1 MNMNESVKNEAIKI
15 MTLNTQCWNVTETRL
30 ANLPAMVRK
39 YMPDLLGVQE
49 ATPRWMSTLRDAL
62 PEYEGVGVGRN
73 ADLGG
78 EHSAVFFRKDKYD
91 LISSDT
97 KWLSETPDV
106 HGSKLEESS
115 YIRIVT
121 YAILERKSDKK
132 RFMHLNTHLDSWHV
146 SCKQIAVMLELLKE
160 WNAEMLPI
168 LLTGDFNFNPDTQ
181 NYQMYLDAGFE
192 NSLLHAKETSEKTDG
207 TVFPI
212 TTLDGW
218 KFDYIF
224 VKANSFEV
232 DTHRVCTEKI
242 NGEYVSDHYP
252 VYAEITLL

>member
-1 MNMNESVKNEAIKI
+1 MNTTKESNSVIKA

-30 ANLPAMVRK
+30 VNLPAMVRK

-78 EHSAVFFRKDKYD
+78 EHSAVFFRKDKFT
-91 LISSDT
+91 LIKSDT
-97 KWLSETPDV
+97 KWLSLTPCV
-106 HGSKLEESS
+106 SGSKLEESH
-115 YIRIVT
+115 YIRVAT

-132 RFMHLNTHLDSWHV
+132 RFMHLNTHLDSCNI
-146 SCKQIAVMLELLKE
+146 SCKQIAIMLELLEE
-160 WNAEMLPI
+160 WNTEELPI
-168 LLTGDFNFNPDTQ
+168 VLTGDFNFNPDTP

-192 NSLLHAKETSEKTDG
+192 NSLIHAKETSEKTDD
-207 TVFPI
+207 TVFPV

-224 VKANSFEV
+224 VKADRFEV
-232 DTHRVCTEKI
+232 STHRVCTEKI